1 MCQKQGEQC
10 RVIAYAST
18 SFAAAQTN
26 YSTIEKELAALRW
39 GVKTFRSFLMGVEFV
54 IHTDHQPLI
63 YLHNMRLID
72 SRLART
78 LEDLADFHFQIRYT
92 PGRDNAAAD
101 CLSRL
106 YDPDNVHLPGQQQ
119 SNPGSLPEGLFL
131 VKEVS
136 GGGDSLFDSL
146 YTLLSREKLLGTCPQ
161 SSLKLRELL
170 VGELLEKPLVYGLT
184 LNRAERRK
192 LRLMQYPGQLP
203 GVEVL
208 FAFGRLFGCVVYV
221 HYGGHKPVAYFPP
234 SGRSSSEPSRVHL
247 QCLSGIHYNPV
258 HEMHYFLPPDVV
270 DNLEVAS
277 DHKVSYGGPVL
288 SCRSEDLLS
297 DEEEPEVL
305 VVCSEV
311 QFCPVDWCTLHERT
325 HMSSLMVKLG
335 DTHYCALID
344 TGAQVSCISQSLFR
358 TLDLSLNTDVRFVIA
373 GFGANNSPT
382 LGVVDLT
389 VGLPGAI
396 LEPLLHN
403 FVVVEDRM
411 MPFCVILGADYLL
424 VQQVDLDFAS
434 KRYLQKGEPI
444 PGQLMWTQGE
454 VAAQSS
460 FPLQIKFCRLSSQ
473 TRRVCIGTV
482 GDDVDF
488 EVARDSENNVTCLK
502 SLITRDQIVNH
513 QSRSKLLRA
522 LKRRLVSGQLSWL
535 QSLAAF
541 KRYRQRIT
549 LSDGVLLYTSAEGH
563 QAYVIDFSLMVEV
576 LLVVH
581 YEMAHVG
588 RQKLLDLV
596 RRCVWNPGLSRVA
609 GEVTSSCDCCQRL
622 KVSPIIA
629 PPIHKISTLAPFEL
643 VAMDLVAL
651 PPSSGHIACLVVMD
665 HHTKWLSAVAIK
677 SKTTSAVA
685 AAFEHRVLAF
695 LPHWPVR
702 VLTDNGPEFVG
713 EKFNSVLQ
721 SYGIAHQ
728 YTTPNKPSSNG
739 LVERANRTLLEL
751 LRLQAT
757 DPSRWY
763 DVLPRALIVHNTT
776 YHSALRQSPTD
787 FIYQNKHNCRGRL
800 VLPIASPEEWRE
812 GHPSFGSFKHDQL
825 VLRKVV
831 FRGRETVNKFSERF
845 EGPYSVHKIN
855 ANGITYIIK
864 HCDSG
869 QEVRAHHSQLKSYR
883 LPPLYIANHPYY
895 LSLKKLVETDSN
907 LSQTS
912 ASGCDSEFYFSPEFS
927 DDSESVGSDS
937 LPLLG
942 SEHQSPARSFDRVSP
957 VDFFG
962 FEGREYLQN
971 LVHLSGVVPLWDE
984 KRLLP
989 FLQIETKSPDDLTSG
1004 VDEQLILRNSGSLPS
1019 CSNLPTME
1027 ELPSGI
1033 VVETGEEF
1041 WDVSD
1046 IECVDE
1052 SQEEAS
1058 FYGFENSSSDLLEE
1072 GLDLLNL
1079 NIDLLQS
1086 ALVLEE
1092 SVFSGFSS
1100 ESELEGTTGSVVL
1113 ETASSVKL
1121 RSLREKMDK
1130 FRCFI
1135 SDRRRQSRSAKY
1147 LDARGLTPSPVP
1159 SVRTRSHG
1167 AVQDLPNVQQETLEY
1182 KKTAT
1187 IDEV

>member
-1 MCQKQGEQC
+1 MQHILSGFPWRHVVVYIDDVLIMSDDFQEHLAHVGKVLTTLREHGVKVKLSKCSWFSREVEYLRHPIGAQGIRKPPRYVQKVDDIPQPSTVRQLREFLGLANFQRKFEPNFSVIQRPLFEKSSGKGSRKLVWDERMSEAFHKIKEKIREDIMLAYPDYEPEAEPLELYVDASAVGAGACLCQKQGEQC

-72 SRLART
+72 SRMART

-170 VGELLEKPLVYGLT
+170 VGGELLEKPLVYGLT

-629 PPIHKISTLAPFEL
+629 PPIHA
-643 VAMDLVAL
+643 D
-651 PPSSGHIACLVVMD
+651 
-665 HHTKWLSAVAIK
+665 
-677 SKTTSAVA
+677 
-685 AAFEHRVLAF
+685 
-695 LPHWPVR
+695 
-702 VLTDNGPEFVG
+702 
-713 EKFNSVLQ
+713 
-721 SYGIAHQ
+721 
-728 YTTPNKPSSNG
+728 
-739 LVERANRTLLEL
+739 
-751 LRLQAT
+751 
-757 DPSRWY
+757 
-763 DVLPRALIVHNTT
+763 
-776 YHSALRQSPTD
+776 
-787 FIYQNKHNCRGRL
+787 
-800 VLPIASPEEWRE
+800 
-812 GHPSFGSFKHDQL
+812 
-825 VLRKVV
+825 
-831 FRGRETVNKFSERF
+831 
-845 EGPYSVHKIN
+845 
-855 ANGITYIIK
+855 
-864 HCDSG
+864 
-869 QEVRAHHSQLKSYR
+869 
-883 LPPLYIANHPYY
+883 
-895 LSLKKLVETDSN
+895 
-907 LSQTS
+907 
-912 ASGCDSEFYFSPEFS
+912 
-927 DDSESVGSDS
+927 
-937 LPLLG
+937 
-942 SEHQSPARSFDRVSP
+942 
-957 VDFFG
+957 
-962 FEGREYLQN
+962 
-971 LVHLSGVVPLWDE
+971 
-984 KRLLP
+984 
-989 FLQIETKSPDDLTSG
+989 
-1004 VDEQLILRNSGSLPS
+1004 
-1019 CSNLPTME
+1019 
-1027 ELPSGI
+1027 
-1033 VVETGEEF
+1033 
-1041 WDVSD
+1041 
-1046 IECVDE
+1046 
-1052 SQEEAS
+1052 
-1058 FYGFENSSSDLLEE
+1058 
-1072 GLDLLNL
+1072 
-1079 NIDLLQS
+1079 
-1086 ALVLEE
+1086 
-1092 SVFSGFSS
+1092 
-1100 ESELEGTTGSVVL
+1100 
-1113 ETASSVKL
+1113 
-1121 RSLREKMDK
+1121 
-1130 FRCFI
+1130 
-1135 SDRRRQSRSAKY
+1135 
-1147 LDARGLTPSPVP
+1147 
-1159 SVRTRSHG
+1159 
-1167 AVQDLPNVQQETLEY
+1167 
-1182 KKTAT
+1182 
-1187 IDEV
+1187 